1 MKHHY
6 KFIYVILVL
15 LLSFFR
21 STETYNRHHSEL
33 CNIVVLDT
41 VSSDGTLLL
50 SSDLSSSKVLKVHY
64 VIKKK
69 IKHRATTLEQ
79 STLKTPYFSD
89 LINFK
94 LYKKS
99 LIYGIA
105 SIYQIQRHTY
115 LHLYQL
121 F

>member
-1 MKHHY
+1 MKPS
-6 KFIYVILVL
+6 KFIYIVL
-15 LLSFFR
+15 LSLLSFFR
-21 STETYNRHHSEL
+21 GTETYTLPIEL
-33 CNIVVLDT
+33 NPCITLDSVEADDVLHF
-41 VSSDGTLLL
+41 SSDFST
-50 SSDLSSSKVLKVHY
+50 SKTIDLHC
-64 VIKKK
+64 IAKKK
-69 IKHRATTLEQ
+69 IKGRATNEEQ
-79 STLKTPYFSD
+79 STIKAPYFSN

-105 SIYQIQRHTY
+105 SIYQIERHTH

>member
-1 MKHHY
+1 M
-6 KFIYVILVL
+6 
-15 LLSFFR
+15 
-21 STETYNRHHSEL
+21 
-33 CNIVVLDT
+33 VLDT

-64 VIKKK
+64 VVKKK

-79 STLKTPYFSD
+79 STLKSPPYFSD
-89 LINFK
+89 LVNFK